1 MMDKVNQILEKIGS
15 LVHARLIVAS
25 MRNIGIATAIV
36 VIAFAILA
44 VL

>member
-1 MMDKVNQILEKIGS
+1 MDKVNQMLEKIGG
-15 LVHARLIVAS
+15 LVHDRLIATS
-25 MRNIGIATAIV
+25 MRNIGIATAIA